1 MIISLRTSE
10 NLNTFS
16 YLYYYNLHTLRGNTI
31 NMLQARNKLNKFI
44 IKNDQILV
52 KRKSKNIYIS
62 KKIQFLPFKKKATV

>member
-31 NMLQARNKLNKFI
+31 NDVTSEKQIKQIYNKK
-44 IKNDQILV
+44 
-52 KRKSKNIYIS
+52 
-62 KKIQFLPFKKKATV
+62 